1 MKLAIMQPYF
11 FPYIGYFQ
19 LIAAADNFIIYDN
32 IKYTKKGWI
41 NRNRILCDG
50 GASVFSLPLK
60 KDSDYLDV
68 RQRELPANFDSEKLL
83 RQLKQSYKK
92 APYFEETYAL
102 VSSIINYSELNLFNF
117 LHNSI
122 VNICNYLK
130 INTNIIISSS
140 VNIDHSLK
148 SQEKV
153 IELCMSLSAI
163 NYINPI
169 GGIELYSQHAFNEKG
184 ININFIRSKNIK
196 YKQFSNDF
204 IPWLS
209 IVDVLMFNSTAEVIK
224 IINKDFDLISLESSN
239 LFLEKN

>member
-32 IKYTKKGWI
+32 VKYTKKGWI

-50 GASVFSLPLK
+50 GAHVFSLPLK
-60 KDSDYLDV
+60 KDSDFLDI
-68 RQRELPANFDSEKLL
+68 RQREISVNFDRQKLL

-102 VSSIINYSELNLFNF
+102 VASIVNYDELNLFDF
-117 LHNSI
+117 LYYSI
-122 VNICNYLK
+122 ICICSHLK
-130 INTNIIISSS
+130 IKTNIIISSH

-153 IELCMSLSAI
+153 IELCKSLGAV

-169 GGIELYSQHAFNEKG
+169 GGIELYSRNTFIDKG
-184 ININFIRSKNIK
+184 ISINFIVSKNIE
-196 YKQFSNDF
+196 YKQFSSNF

-209 IVDVLMFNSTAEVIK
+209 IIDVLMFNSAEEVIK
-224 IINKDFDLISLESSN
+224 IINKDFNLI
-239 LFLEKN
+239 